1 MSEETVHVHSVHELE
16 VEHQAHRGVGLAK
29 RVAMFTAVL
38 ATIGA
43 LLSYQGG
50 FTQNQ
55 AILYKNE
62 AVLKKA
68 AASDQWAFYQAKSN
82 KQHLLELAKE
92 LAPPPKQEYYARE
105 IARYEQEKQAI
116 KVKAEAL
123 DEESKKAEALSEHA
137 LHPHHRL
144 ALAMTLIQIAISLA
158 SITVLTEQ
166 RWLFILAGL
175 VAAGG
180 LLVAALSFYA

>member
-1 MSEETVHVHSVHELE
+1 MSEETVHVHSVHEQE
-16 VEHQAHRGVGLAK
+16 VEHQAHQGVRLAK

-68 AASDQWAFYQAKSN
+68 EASDQWAFYQAKSN

-92 LAPPPKQEYYARE
+92 LAPPP
-105 IARYEQEKQAI
+105 
-116 KVKAEAL
+116 
-123 DEESKKAEALSEHA
+123 
-137 LHPHHRL
+137 
-144 ALAMTLIQIAISLA
+144 TGSLRA
-158 SITVLTEQ
+158 
-166 RWLFILAGL
+166 
-175 VAAGG
+175 
-180 LLVAALSFYA
+180 